1 MREMIASQIAP
12 LNILFTLNKENN
24 GHAWTRTIASNELFQ
39 QALAKPGQNIFNLK
53 LQCPPG
59 RRMQQ
64 WHPKD
69 FWENITMLSRDP
81 LTLNNFHLSWRP
93 EPRQN
98 FKSLHDKQQSRWE
111 FSFIQRFMARSHRTE
126 QYGKVMVKLNYINSR
141 WNYITCTFKITLG
154 FPDQKDWIIHR

>member
-1 MREMIASQIAP
+1 MHEPEQS
-12 LNILFTLNKENN
+12 
-24 GHAWTRTIASNELFQ
+24 ASNELFQ

-111 FSFIQRFMARSHRTE
+111 FSFTQRFMAWSHRTE

-141 WNYITCTFKITLG
+141 WNYITCTFKITPGGGTPTWNRRGCSSEILNLTPKGDHLG
-154 FPDQKDWIIHR
+154 VAQAFCDP